1 MAIIFLDID
10 GVLATNIQF
19 NMNTQKFRAKNE
31 WAADLAVPYPF
42 DPECVK
48 ILNEIL
54 EETDAE
60 IVLSSDWKLHW
71 NILEL
76 HEIFKQNGVV
86 KSPRTTTLD
95 ITKDDFDLEDERAYQ
110 ISAFI
115 SKFKPKQYVII
126 DDLNVGLMMETI
138 EGQERFVRTRD
149 REGLKQSNIKQKI
162 LEKINK
168 IILEE

>member
-42 DPECVK
+42 DPGCVK

-86 KSPRTTTLD
+86 KSPRTTTLNVSGD
-95 ITKDDFDLEDERAYQ
+95 SFDLAAERAYQ
-110 ISAFI
+110 IDQFI
-115 SKFKPKQYVII
+115 KKFKPKQYVII
-126 DDLNVGLMMETI
+126 DDLNVGPMMETV

-149 REGLKQSNIKQKI
+149 REGLKQSNIKEKI

>member
-19 NMNTQKFRAKNE
+19 NMNTQKFRAKHE

-42 DPECVK
+42 DPGCVR

-76 HEIFKQNGVV
+76 HEIFKQNGVI

-95 ITKDDFDLEDERAYQ
+95 ITNDDFNLEEERAYQ
-110 ISAFI
+110 INTFI
-115 SKFKPKQYVII
+115 DKFKPKQYVII
-126 DDLNVGLMMETI
+126 DDLSI
-138 EGQERFVRTRD
+138 ESYLGSPDAQDRFIMTRS
-149 REGLKQSNIKQKI
+149 REGLKQSGIKEKI